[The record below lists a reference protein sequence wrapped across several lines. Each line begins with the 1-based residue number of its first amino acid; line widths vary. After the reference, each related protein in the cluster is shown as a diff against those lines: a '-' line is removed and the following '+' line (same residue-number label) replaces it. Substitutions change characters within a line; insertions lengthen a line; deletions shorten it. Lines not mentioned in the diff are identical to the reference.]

1 MDPKIE
7 PRRARMEKVV
17 NDVLVAANGCLAV
30 VAMLLASVM
39 FIKLQVLSWQSGDGV
54 YPSLAVPTQL
64 LPSQVE
70 VRTKAWQG

>member
-7 PRRARMEKVV
+7 PRRARMQKIV

-30 VAMLLASVM
+30 AAMLLASVM

-54 YPSLAVPTQL
+54 YPSLAAPSQL

-70 VRTKAWQG
+70 VRTKPSRG